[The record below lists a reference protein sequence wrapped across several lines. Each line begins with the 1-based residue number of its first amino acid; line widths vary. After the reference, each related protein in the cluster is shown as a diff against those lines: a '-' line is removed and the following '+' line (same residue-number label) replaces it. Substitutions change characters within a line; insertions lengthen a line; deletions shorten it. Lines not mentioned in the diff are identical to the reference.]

1 MNNKEAIIID
11 KKHPVVKTTL
21 YVAAF
26 SLVLSLIMELIFV
39 IVGKWNLGVVYSNC
53 LSWGVSV
60 LNFFL
65 MALTVTKATENPES
79 SSVKLKLSQAG
90 RLAMIAAV
98 LVIGFLFDCF
108 NKVALIIPIFFPR
121 ISFLF
126 SGMFGVFK
134 DETPRSADPDPE
146 SPAESDSSSETE
158 TDSDKETEVI
168 QDEGE

>member
-1 MNNKEAIIID
+1 MEEKEAIIIN

-98 LVIGFLFDCF
+98 LAIGFIFDCF
-108 NKVALIIPIFFPR
+108 NKIALVIPIFFPR

-126 SGMFGVFK
+126 SGTFGIFK
-134 DETPRSADPDPE
+134 DETPTAHDADPDSAAKPE
-146 SPAESDSSSETE
+146 PIPETE
-158 TDSDKETEVI
+158 DDSDTETEVI
-168 QDEGE
+168 QDERK